1 MPRRQLQPPSSS
13 GEEFDAPSSGSSSSD
28 ESDPENDLLSR
39 GGTAHLLTISSNPTR
54 EEYDEALKK
63 AQLLCGKRDKEVR
76 QLREELATIKVNQP
90 KRSRRSQG
98 NSGYPQVIA
107 KHEEE
112 IASIGRMFSL
122 TCELFL
128 PDNYNTV
135 ITNSSR
141 PQQSLVNS
149 PQRYVTKAAEEAGVL
164 SEIYETV
171 PERFHGLM
179 REHSQFG
186 VLFCNKHRKVRSTF
200 LKELRDKIIPKI
212 FGAELRD
219 VANQI
224 GASHAAK
231 RASNND
237 FQELL
242 RWDMAR
248 NKYPKFAPVLY
259 AARESDGRRID
270 DRTKVFMNPQLVLA
284 LKGLLTGAA
293 SITKVGKYAKPK
305 TRATLWGLL
314 GVTPGSIAGI
324 AILVCF
330 IFSPDPELSAGKGA
344 VTGIDYGKDFT
355 LYKMFIIQKLNTPY
369 GKVLFDLYNQIIFG
383 SATVNT
389 IANDPGDGDES
400 SGIED
405 ATNQFHTLSLA
416 PAELATHGNIEQV
429 ALDTLPT
436 SSNAEQRIISAGPSQ
451 EHSPSNPVS
460 VAQEQPL
467 STTRHAAPSTLVT
480 PEARVVE
487 KSKKGKAREKGTVQ
501 DTAAEVVEAV
511 PGTRKPRKPRA
522 RKT

>member
-1 MPRRQLQPPSSS
+1 MPHRQLQPPSSS

-54 EEYDEALKK
+54 EEYDK
-63 AQLLCGKRDKEVR
+63 LLCGKCDKEVR

-90 KRSRRSQG
+90 KRLRHSQG
-98 NSGYPQVIA
+98 N
-107 KHEEE
+107 KE
-112 IASIGRMFSL
+112 IASIGQMFSL

-135 ITNSSR
+135 VTNSSR
-141 PQQSLVNS
+141 PQQSLINS
-149 PQRYVTKAAEEAGVL
+149 PQRYVTKAAEEAGIL

-186 VLFCNKHRKVRSTF
+186 VLFCNKHHKVRSTF
-200 LKELRDKIIPKI
+200 LKELHDKIIPKI

-242 RWDMAR
+242 HWDMAQ
-248 NKYPKFAPVLY
+248 NKYPKFAP
-259 AARESDGRRID
+259 
-270 DRTKVFMNPQLVLA
+270 LVLA
-284 LKGLLTGAA
+284 LKGLLTGTA

-324 AILVCF
+324 AIL
-330 IFSPDPELSAGKGA
+330 GA

-416 PAELATHGNIEQV
+416 SPELATHGNIEQV

-451 EHSPSNPVS
+451 EHSPSNLAS

-511 PGTRKPRKPRA
+511 LGTRKPRKQCT